1 MLSTGG
7 LRERRSSSPRWEHLV
22 RCADRARGIRQRGR
36 CSPHPGWRH
45 GECVASPQPAR
56 RSAGSR
62 PRRRR
67 LQLPPLRLPRSG
79 ESSGDIGAL
88 HLHNRSPRMPRR
100 QPVMHDLGI
109 DDLVLVGACF
119 SARTALSA
127 APSIRGVRAVVMA
140 TPPVGGYGR
149 EDAMAERLSREWSWS
164 DYVRRASG
172 DADQPGQPS
181 HRQAYTRFAR
191 FKLRGA
197 ARRPRAA
204 TPRCVGEPEACSP
217 GDHGGARDPCSR
229 RVYGDRTRSSVNGR
243 GPKPGR
249 LGTILR
255 AQATWSMWW
264 TTSLG
269 WCTAS
274 LGSASRTG
282 SSPWR
287 STGSGQRCPPPA
299 RADGGPRPWRP
310 DHGDEIRPQ
319 ASPKPGSTVT
329 VSACISHQPVALVV
343 CSPLHRRDA
352 AQLPARCC

>member
-1 MLSTGG
+1 
-7 LRERRSSSPRWEHLV
+7 
-22 RCADRARGIRQRGR
+22 
-36 CSPHPGWRH
+36 
-45 GECVASPQPAR
+45 
-56 RSAGSR
+56 
-62 PRRRR
+62 
-67 LQLPPLRLPRSG
+67 
-79 ESSGDIGAL
+79 
-88 HLHNRSPRMPRR
+88 
-100 QPVMHDLGI
+100 MHDLGI

-164 DYVRRASG
+164 DYVRRA
-172 DADQPGQPS
+172 ARLETLTNLVRPS

-197 ARRPRAA
+197 APTQGGDPTLRW
-204 TPRCVGEPEACSP
+204 VSP
-217 GDHGGARDPCSR
+217 KLLAPLETMVERGIPVLV
-229 RVYGDRTRSSVNGR
+229 VYGDKDPLLGEWG
-243 GPKPGR
+243 GPKPDGS
-249 LGTILR
+249 GPFSR

-274 LGSASRTG
+274 LGSASDRFLALAVDWIRAKVPTRPPGPMVRTAAVA
-282 SSPWR
+282 
-287 STGSGQRCPPPA
+287 T
-299 RADGGPRPWRP
+299 

-319 ASPKPGSTVT
+319 ASPKKPGSTVT
-329 VSACISHQPVALVV
+329 VSACSISHQPRRAGGVQPA
-343 CSPLHRRDA
+343 PRRDA